1 VYSLKFLSIGNSLP
15 KAIAGQTAAVNAI
28 TNSIASWEFKRKMG
42 LSKPLVLA
50 ISGPTGVGKSETGLA
65 EQYILPDEIT
75 LHGLHTF
82 CSPAFTSFLSLC
94 PHSYMNIRF

>member
-1 VYSLKFLSIGNSLP
+1 MP

-65 EQYILPDEIT
+65 EEHNLPIET
-75 LHGLHTF
+75 TPHRRLTF
-82 CSPAFTSFLSLC
+82 
-94 PHSYMNIRF
+94 